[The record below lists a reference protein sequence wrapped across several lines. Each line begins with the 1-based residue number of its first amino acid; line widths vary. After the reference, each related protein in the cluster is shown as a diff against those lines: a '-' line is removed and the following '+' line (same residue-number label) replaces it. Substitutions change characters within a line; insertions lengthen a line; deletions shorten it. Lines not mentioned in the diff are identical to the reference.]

1 MAGVE
6 RGTRE
11 APPSGSPTARARRKT
26 MTRMVAGIL
35 LGLLMLTWCAVAV
48 AQTGQPLERDAETGK
63 PLAGVVVVAVWR
75 RDRIM
80 PLHSRSEH
88 YAARE
93 VLTNADGEFV
103 IDAEDVE
110 RNAPKRTWHPFIKIF
125 LPGYGR
131 PRTPAGTRTT
141 VTQRFFEGPGTMVEL
156 PRLKDKEER
165 QAHLRSVDPYDLS
178 ETPFTEIPEFTR
190 LFNQERATMGL
201 GPYPSSGR
209 R

>member
-1 MAGVE
+1 MK
-6 RGTRE
+6 
-11 APPSGSPTARARRKT
+11 RAT
-26 MTRMVAGIL
+26 IPLL
-35 LGLLMLTWCAVAV
+35 LGLLLLTWSAAAVG
-48 AQTGQPLERDAETGK
+48 QTGQPLEPYLNGHRGPYRGRVLEAETGK

-75 RDRIM
+75 RDRVR
-80 PLHSRSEH
+80 PLQMKSEH

-93 VLTNADGEFV
+93 ALTNADGEFIV
-103 IDAEDVE
+103 DADDVE
-110 RNAPKRTWHPFIKIF
+110 RGAPKRTRHPFFTIF

-131 PRTPAGTRTT
+131 PRTPAGTPSTL
-141 VTQRFFEGPGTMVEL
+141 TQRFYEGPGNTVEL
-156 PRLKDKEER
+156 HRLKDKEER

-178 ETPFTEIPEFTR
+178 ETPFTEIPEFIR

>member
-1 MAGVE
+1 
-6 RGTRE
+6 
-11 APPSGSPTARARRKT
+11 
-26 MTRMVAGIL
+26 MTRMTARVL
-35 LGLLMLTWCAVAV
+35 LGLLMLIWSATAV
-48 AQTGQPLERDAETGK
+48 AQTGLPLEPHLNGPAGPYRGRVLDAETGK

-93 VLTNADGEFV
+93 ALTNGDGEFV

-110 RNAPKRTWHPFIKIF
+110 RNAPKRTRHPFFTIF

-131 PRTPAGTRTT
+131 PRVPAGTPPTLTR
-141 VTQRFFEGPGTMVEL
+141 RFYEGPGNTVEL

-165 QAHLRSVDPYDLS
+165 LVYLRKIDLYGA
-178 ETPFTEIPEFTR
+178 PFTEVPEFTR
-190 LFNQERATMGL
+190 LVNQERVMLGL
-201 GPYPSSGR
+201 EPYSPSGTH
-209 R
+209 

>member
-1 MAGVE
+1 
-6 RGTRE
+6 
-11 APPSGSPTARARRKT
+11 

-48 AQTGQPLERDAETGK
+48 AQTGQPLERYLNGHRGPYRGRVLDAETGK

-110 RNAPKRTWHPFIKIF
+110 RNAPKRTWHPFFTIF
-125 LPGYGR
+125 LPSYGR
-131 PRTPAGTRTT
+131 YRSPASTRTT
-141 VTQRFFEGPGTMVEL
+141 VTQRFFEGPGTTVEL

>member
-1 MAGVE
+1 
-6 RGTRE
+6 
-11 APPSGSPTARARRKT
+11 

-48 AQTGQPLERDAETGK
+48 SQTGQPLERYLNGHRGPYRGRVLDAETGK

-110 RNAPKRTWHPFIKIF
+110 RNAPKRTWHPFFTIF
-125 LPGYGR
+125 LPSYGR
-131 PRTPAGTRTT
+131 YRSPASTRTT
-141 VTQRFFEGPGTMVEL
+141 VTQRFFEGPGTTVEL
-156 PRLKDKEER
+156 PRLNTKDER
-165 QAHLRSVDPYDLS
+165 RMHLRTLSPYGLS
-178 ETPFTEIPEFTR
+178 ETPFIEIPEFMR
-190 LFNQERATMGL
+190 LVNQESVTLGL
-201 GPYPSSGR
+201 EPYPSSGR
-209 R
+209 QP